1 MTERT
6 LALVPAERT
15 ATSDKARR
23 LVGAQIG
30 FLGHFVVYT
39 LGCTL
44 LLITAGPTAT
54 LIVALSWGIGL
65 ASHGFF
71 AVAAPMMRPTLEHHT
86 RQLLAPPV
94 AGQTDARP
102 SRSLEELSAAIAH
115 EIRNPI
121 TAAKSLVQQM
131 AEDPAS
137 PRNAEYASV
146 AVAELDR
153 VERSIV
159 HLLRFA
165 RDEAVEIADMEMG
178 DVVRTAAE
186 TLRERA
192 TKAGVSL
199 VTSIDETGTMRGDS
213 EKLRRVVENLVSNAL
228 DALEESHT
236 KGPCVDV
243 VCGANLAGDA
253 IWVAVRD
260 NGPGIPTEARPS
272 IFQPFFTTK
281 PRGTGFGLALSKK
294 TVEAHGGTIEAGTS
308 PSGGAEILFTVPRT
322 ARSPRGSVKELPP

>member
-1 MTERT
+1 MTGRT
-6 LALVPAERT
+6 LAIVPADRT
-15 ATSDKARR
+15 VTADKARR
-23 LVGAQIG
+23 LVGRQIA
-30 FLGHFVVYT
+30 FLGHFVVYS

-44 LLITAGPTAT
+44 LLITAGPLAT
-54 LIVALSWGIGL
+54 LIVALGWGIGL

-86 RQLLAPPV
+86 QRLLSAPEPPV
-94 AGQTDARP
+94 DARS

-115 EIRNPI
+115 DIRNPI

-165 RDEAVEIADMEMG
+165 RDEAIELAEMQMG

-186 TLRERA
+186 TLRDRVA
-192 TKAGVSL
+192 KAGVSL
-199 VTSIDETGTMRGDS
+199 VTSIDDSGTMRGDA
-213 EKLRRVVENLVSNAL
+213 EKLRRVVENLVSNSL
-228 DALEESHT
+228 DALEEAHT
-236 KGPCVDV
+236 AGPCIDV
-243 VCGANLAGDA
+243 VCGANLAGDSV
-253 IWVAVRD
+253 WVAVRD
-260 NGPGIPTEARPS
+260 NGPGIPAEALPGL
-272 IFQPFFTTK
+272 FQPFFTTK
-281 PRGTGFGLALSKK
+281 TGGTGFGLALSKK

-308 PSGGAEILFTVPRT
+308 PSGGAEILFTLPR
-322 ARSPRGSVKELPP
+322 APRRAAELRP

>member
-1 MTERT
+1 MTGRT
-6 LALVPAERT
+6 LAIVAADRT
-15 ATSDKARR
+15 VTADKARR
-23 LVGAQIG
+23 LVGRQIA
-30 FLGHFVVYT
+30 FLGHFVVYS

-44 LLITAGPTAT
+44 LLITAGPLPT
-54 LIVALSWGIGL
+54 LVVALGWGIGL

-86 RQLLAPPV
+86 QRLLSAPEPGPV
-94 AGQTDARP
+94 DARS

-146 AVAELDR
+146 AIAELDR

-165 RDEAVEIADMEMG
+165 RDEAIELAEMQLG

-186 TLRERA
+186 TLRDRV
-192 TKAGVSL
+192 TRAGVSL
-199 VTSIDETGTMRGDS
+199 VTSIDDSGTMRGDA
-213 EKLRRVVENLVSNAL
+213 EKLRRVVENLVSNSL
-228 DALEESHT
+228 DALEEAHT
-236 KGPCVDV
+236 VGPCIDV
-243 VCGANLAGDA
+243 VCGANLAGDSV
-253 IWVAVRD
+253 WVAVRD
-260 NGPGIPTEARPS
+260 NGPGIPAEALPGL
-272 IFQPFFTTK
+272 FQPFFTTK
-281 PRGTGFGLALSKK
+281 TGGTGFGLALSKK

-308 PSGGAEILFTVPRT
+308 PSGGAEIVFTLPR
-322 ARSPRGSVKELPP
+322 APRRPAELGP

>member
-1 MTERT
+1 MTGRT
-6 LALVPAERT
+6 LAVVAADRT
-15 ATSDKARR
+15 VTADRAKR
-23 LVGAQIG
+23 LVGRQIA
-30 FLGHFVVYT
+30 FLGHLVVYT
-39 LGCTL
+39 LGCML
-44 LLITAGPTAT
+44 LLIVTSPLVT
-54 LIVALSWGIGL
+54 LIVALGWGIGL

-86 RQLLAPPV
+86 QKLLAPPE
-94 AGQTDARP
+94 AEPTDARA

-146 AVAELDR
+146 AIAELDR
-153 VERSIV
+153 VERSIA

-165 RDEAVEIADMEMG
+165 RDEAIELAEMQMG

-186 TLRERA
+186 TLRERV

-199 VTSIDETGTMRGDS
+199 VTSIDETGTMRGDA
-213 EKLRRVVENLVSNAL
+213 EKLRRVVENLVSNSI
-228 DALEESHT
+228 DALEEAHT
-236 KGPCVDV
+236 REPCIDV
-243 VCGANLAGDA
+243 VCGANLAGDSV
-253 IWVAVRD
+253 WVAVRD
-260 NGPGIPTEARPS
+260 NGPGIPAEALPG
-272 IFQPFFTTK
+272 IFRPFFTTK
-281 PRGTGFGLALSKK
+281 ARGTGFGLALSKK

-308 PSGGAEILFTVPRT
+308 PSGGAEIVFTVPRV
-322 ARSPRGSVKELPP
+322 PRAHGRRAAELTP